1 MRLAIVTHNVIRGNG
16 QGRANYEIA
25 RYMLAHGHQVTLFS
39 EQVDPVI
46 IEAGAEWEFIPS
58 KLKKIGLLQIW
69 ETGQR
74 ADRAL
79 RRRRGDFDVIH
90 AYGYTTGEAHDINTA
105 QFVHS
110 AWIANPSHTS
120 RVSRNAYGAYQWLYS
135 ALNSRWEKSAFARA
149 RQLTA
154 CAEIVREELMAL
166 GIPGEKIQT
175 IPNGVDLDEFQPG
188 VEDRAALGLPVG
200 VPLALFAG
208 DIRTPRK
215 NLDTVLRAL
224 VKAEGV
230 HLAVVGT
237 VQGSPYPQMAADLG
251 LTSRVHFLDF
261 RKDIARIMRASDVFV
276 FPSRYEPFG
285 MVVIEA
291 MACGIPVITAR
302 STGAAEAVT
311 PESGAVMAD
320 SEDADGIAEA
330 LNTIAA
336 DPARAH
342 AMGGAARAVA
352 EGYGWEGIAAQYL
365 RLYEMLASTKK
376 GSKSA

>member
-1 MRLAIVTHNVIRGNG
+1 VRLAIVTHNVIRGNG